1 MVEVACRAA
10 TALGRSTVYAHRVD
24 LPVEAFFALRRSF
37 FDVGGEPVPFDLR
50 DKRNTQDDPFD
61 EHTLKVLEEN
71 LPGTL
76 IAQSSGKQ
84 LVSPDIAIADVER
97 ALAVL
102 SAGYAPTTQDC
113 IGLEVKKVERG
124 AGGQVARGS
133 GIDYNSTPPCK
144 TVRVYRI
151 VEGAV
156 VPVDLPGY
164 YLFAVLEPSGNQ
176 QSVTAAALVTGG
188 VLNEDFDLYL
198 RIVGIRTKTIDLG
211 SFGDGVDRNRPMMI
225 FANPLGFGELDHAA
239 TLVHERHDLET
250 EYPDLRYVGQ
260 IHRTHGDG
268 SVSTYHCYRV
278 SQDAGSDLIPFD
290 ATDPFPTPAR
300 RAATSRRGT
309 FHLVLERGVEV
320 SGEIPPDAENRL

>member
-1 MVEVACRAA
+1 M
-10 TALGRSTVYAHRVD
+10 D
-24 LPVEAFFALRRSF
+24 LPVEAFLALRRSF
-37 FDVGGEPVPFDLR
+37 FNVNGEPVAFELR

-61 EHTLKVLEEN
+61 EHTLKVLDQY

-76 IAQSSGKQ
+76 IAQSSGKK
-84 LVSPDIAIADVER
+84 LVSPDIAIADVQR
-97 ALAVL
+97 ALVVL
-102 SAGYAPTTQDC
+102 GGGGAPTTQDC

-151 VEGAV
+151 VKGEV
-156 VPVDLPGY
+156 VPVDMPGY
-164 YLFAVLEPSGNQ
+164 YLFAVLEPSGKQ

-198 RIVGIRTKTIDLG
+198 SIVGTRTKTIDLG

-239 TLVHERHDLET
+239 TLVHERNDLERD
-250 EYPDLRYVGQ
+250 YAQLRNVGQ
-260 IHRTHGDG
+260 IHRTRADR
-268 SVSTYHCYRV
+268 SASTYYCYRLA
-278 SQDAGSDLIPFD
+278 QDALDGTRFE
-290 ATDPFPTPAR
+290 ATDPFPTPTR
-300 RAATSRRGT
+300 RTETSRRGT
-309 FHLVLERGVEV
+309 FHLVLETGVEV
-320 SGEIPPDAENRL
+320 SGELSPDDDYS